1 MERRNRSLKALE
13 ELIYIDSLD
22 AYEKA
27 DALVLWHNK
36 YLLNEEITNFDL
48 EQEDL
53 EVLFELFYKNINF
66 LKEHKEQTRK
76 DMVENKKLQRFLNN

>member
-27 DALVLWHNK
+27 NALVLWHNK

-53 EVLFELFYKNINF
+53 KVLFELFYKNINF

>member
-53 EVLFELFYKNINF
+53 KVLFELFYKNINF